1 MRITTN
7 LSHAV
12 FAASLI
18 ALGILGLITADFA
31 SVWQAVPKSVPA
43 REALAYL
50 CAGVSVAAG
59 LGLLWRRTSLVA
71 ARVVLVYCLLWL
83 LLLKVPDVIR
93 APMVEVSWL
102 GCGEIA
108 VLVAGAWV
116 LYAAFA
122 RGGFAGGDGGRR
134 GARLL
139 FGLALIPLGLAH
151 LIYAEQTSAMVP
163 AWLPF
168 SHLFW
173 AYLTGATYL
182 AASAAVL
189 LGRYARLAA
198 ALTAVQMGG
207 FALLVWVPMV
217 AAAAGKDASF
227 QWAGLLISMFLAA
240 GAWVVADSC
249 AGMKR

>member
-1 MRITTN
+1 MRIPN
-7 LSHAV
+7 VSHAV

-18 ALGILGLITADFA
+18 ALGILGLITGDFA

-50 CAGVSVAAG
+50 CAGISVAAG
-59 LGLLWRRTSLVA
+59 LGLFWRRAAPIA
-71 ARVVLVYCLLWL
+71 ARVALVYCLLWL
-83 LLLKVPDVIR
+83 LLLKVPDVLR

-116 LYAAFA
+116 LYTASA

-151 LIYAEQTSAMVP
+151 LIYAEQTAAMVP
-163 AWLPF
+163 AWLPA
-168 SHLFW
+168 HLAW
-173 AYLTGATYL
+173 AYFTGATYL

-189 LGRYARLAA
+189 LGIRARQAA
-198 ALTAVQMGG
+198 ALTALQMGL

-217 AAAAGKDASF
+217 AGAAGKDASF
-227 QWAGLLISMFLAA
+227 QWAGLLISVFLAA
-240 GAWVVADSC
+240 SAWVVADSC
-249 AGMKR
+249 VGIKR